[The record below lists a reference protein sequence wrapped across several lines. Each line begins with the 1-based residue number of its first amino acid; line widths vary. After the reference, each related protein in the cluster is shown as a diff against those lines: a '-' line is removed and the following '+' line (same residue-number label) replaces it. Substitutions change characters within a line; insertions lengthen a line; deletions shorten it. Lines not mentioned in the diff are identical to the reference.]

1 MLGQLVPMMQC
12 KNISSNFHKTQVLI
26 MQFDMRASKIFFQND
41 SLDSQLSYNKEVLI
55 DYEYCPE
62 DFLP

>member
-1 MLGQLVPMMQC
+1 
-12 KNISSNFHKTQVLI
+12 
-26 MQFDMRASKIFFQND
+26 MQFDMRPSKIFLQNN

-55 DYEYCPE
+55 DYEYFPE